1 MLDSLSR
8 CWLWILIMRRSKSL
22 FVLGAI
28 VPLLAGLFCF
38 STPSKATTFSG
49 LPSSGFLALQ
59 DGAAFNYG
67 GLHFSVSGCS
77 LTLNSSAVGQSCSNW
92 TDVTTNSSTAG
103 AVVFNGAEI
112 GKISTG
118 TGGINP
124 LIGVE
129 AYDAAGG
136 NNGGNLFNSLKTK
149 GATYDI
155 NFLLTVTLDGSKPAA
170 NITSIIETLTGTVP
184 TGKGADLTFVS
195 GGAAGPFSNGVAA
208 LSANATSPGPLT
220 TSPNPFAA
228 VTSLNFNVDLRIAAS
243 ASAAYTF
250 TKGTLQVSPAPEP
263 ASVTILL
270 VGLMGLGA
278 ARGARRS

>member
-1 MLDSLSR
+1 
-8 CWLWILIMRRSKSL
+8 MRSSKSL
-22 FVLGAI
+22 FGLGAI

-38 STPSKATTFSG
+38 STPSNATTFSG
-49 LPSSGFLALQ
+49 LPSTGFIALQ
-59 DGAAFNYG
+59 NGATFNYG
-67 GLHFSVSGCS
+67 GLDFSVSGCS
-77 LTLNSSAVGQSCSNW
+77 LTLNSSTAGQGCGTW
-92 TDVTTNSSTAG
+92 TDVTG

-112 GKISTG
+112 GKVSKG
-118 TGGINP
+118 TGGANP

-149 GATYDI
+149 NATYDI
-155 NFLLTVTLDGSKPAA
+155 NFLLTVTLDGSRTAA
-170 NITSIIETLTGTVP
+170 NITSVIETLTGTASN
-184 TGKGADLTFVS
+184 GKGADLTFVS

-208 LSANATSPGPLT
+208 LSVNATSPGPLT

-228 VTSLNFNVDLRIAAS
+228 VTSLNFNVDLRIATS
-243 ASAAYTF
+243 ATGTYTF

-263 ASVTILL
+263 ASVAILL